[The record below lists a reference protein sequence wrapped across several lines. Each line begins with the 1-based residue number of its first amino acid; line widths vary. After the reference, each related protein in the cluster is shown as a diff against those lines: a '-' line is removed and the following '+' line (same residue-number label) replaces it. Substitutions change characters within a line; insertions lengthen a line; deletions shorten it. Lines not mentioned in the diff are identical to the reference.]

1 VEITAGFISIGVLMI
16 VQLVAFA
23 YGYGKLN
30 QKLTDNCEKTNKI
43 WNKVFNGG
51 GRT

>member
-1 VEITAGFISIGVLMI
+1 MEITAGFISIGALMI

-30 QKLTDNCEKTNKI
+30 QKLSDNCEKTNKI
-43 WNKVFNGG
+43 WNRVFNGKSN
-51 GRT
+51 T